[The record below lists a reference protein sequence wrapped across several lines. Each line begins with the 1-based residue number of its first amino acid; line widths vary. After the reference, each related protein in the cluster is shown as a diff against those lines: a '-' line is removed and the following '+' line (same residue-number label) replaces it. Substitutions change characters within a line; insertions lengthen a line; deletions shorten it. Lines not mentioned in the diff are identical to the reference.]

1 MVERLLKM
9 FNREWSGLHEAAF
22 LLALTALLSQIL
34 GLVRDRL
41 LASHFGAG
49 RELDIYYAAFRIP
62 DLLYASVAS
71 FVAVTVLI
79 PFLLER
85 MEHSE
90 GKKGKVGDVASAK
103 QFVNSIFTAFV
114 LLMAVVTALIYLII
128 PIIGHSVVPGFT
140 ADAYDKYVLLTRILL
155 LSPFLLGISN
165 LFGSV
170 TQSLRRFFVF
180 AAGPILYNIGI
191 VVGVVFLL
199 PHFGLTGVVMGV
211 VLGALLHVG
220 IQLPVLISEHIVPR
234 FTLSINWNDVKRVV
248 LLSVPRTIAL
258 SATQIAII
266 ILIQFA
272 SKIEVGSIAV
282 FTFAM
287 NLQSIPLAI
296 VGMSYSVAA
305 FPTLAKLWTGGN
317 REKFSAQIV
326 VATRHIMFWS
336 FPAIILFIVL
346 RAQIV
351 RTILGSGAFDWTATR
366 LTAAALALFA
376 ISVVAQNLVL
386 LYTRAFYA
394 MGKTRLPLYSNVF
407 SGIAIVF
414 SSWFLLEIYQTHPV
428 FRYFAE
434 TLLRT
439 ENITGTKI
447 LMLPLGYSLGMIA
460 NVAILLYL
468 LRQDFPDLFANIK
481 KAFLHSFSSSV
492 VLGFVAYHSTK
503 VFAMILDINTFVGI
517 SLQGILSGA
526 LGVLAWLFLLRLL
539 ENEEAKEIWTSLHH
553 KFWKKP
559 IIIATEVESF

>member
-22 LLALTALLSQIL
+22 LLAGTAFFSQAL

-41 LASHFGAG
+41 LAHRFGAG
-49 RELDIYYAAFRIP
+49 EQLDIYYAAFRIP
-62 DLLYASVAS
+62 DLIYASVAS

-85 MEHSE
+85 MDQG
-90 GKKGKVGDVASAK
+90 GKKGGKVGEVEGAK
-103 QFVNSIFTAFV
+103 RFVNSIFTSFV
-114 LLMAVVTALIYLII
+114 VMMLAASTLVYFLI
-128 PIIGHSVVPGFT
+128 PEWGHTIVPGFSGE
-140 ADAYDKYVLLTRILL
+140 AYDEYVLLTRILL

-191 VVGVVFLL
+191 IVGIVFLL
-199 PHFGLTGVVMGV
+199 PKYGLVGVVLGV
-211 VLGALLHVG
+211 VLGAVLHLS

-234 FTLSINWNDVKRVV
+234 ITFSVSWYDVKRVV
-248 LLSVPRTIAL
+248 MLSIPRTIAL
-258 SATQIAII
+258 SATQIATIV
-266 ILIQFA
+266 LVQFA

-282 FTFAM
+282 FTLAM
-287 NLQSIPLAI
+287 NLQSIPLSI

-317 REKFSAQIV
+317 KEQFAHQIA

-351 RTILGSGAFDWTATR
+351 RTILGTGAFDWTATR

-394 MGKTRLPLYSNVF
+394 MGKTKLPLWANLFGGVV
-407 SGIAIVF
+407 IILI
-414 SSWFLLEIYQTHPV
+414 SSFLLSLYDTHPV

-434 TLLRT
+434 TLLRV
-439 ENITGTKI
+439 EDIRGTKI
-447 LMLPLGYSLGMIA
+447 LMLPLGYSLGMIL
-460 NVAILLYL
+460 NVTILLFI
-468 LRQDFPDLFANIK
+468 LRGIFSDLFIKVK

-492 VLGFVAYHSTK
+492 LLGFVAYHSLQA
-503 VFAMILDINTFVGI
+503 FALILDLNTFMGI
-517 SLQGILSGA
+517 FLQGVFSGA
-526 LGVLAWLFLLRLL
+526 IGLLAWVFFLRLM
-539 ENEEAKEIWTSLHH
+539 ENEEMVEIWNSLHH
-553 KFWKKP
+553 KFWKKAP
-559 IIIATEVESF
+559 IATEVESF